1 MLWLVLLVHSSGS
14 FSLRIGLYLSS
25 YLLPK
30 LSFKADHILRAK
42 PPLPPMKMEV
52 LGGSRN
58 SQVRLILP
66 VLDPTVY
73 QIALPFHGLS
83 GLSSALPLLVLV
95 ATSRISPR
103 QGGVLQ

>member
-1 MLWLVLLVHSSGS
+1 
-14 FSLRIGLYLSS
+14 
-25 YLLPK
+25 
-30 LSFKADHILRAK
+30 
-42 PPLPPMKMEV
+42 MKMEV

-73 QIALPFHGLS
+73 QISLPFHGLS

-95 ATSRISPR
+95 ASSRISPR
-103 QGGVLQ
+103 QGGVCND